1 MKLTEA
7 ETLVVL
13 QNILPIDLFTD
24 MQYFELSLFFKMVIY
39 IFLTLRS
46 NCLHTFS
53 RKFQCLKM
61 NTIWQLAEA

>member
-24 MQYFELSLFFKMVIY
+24 MQDFELSLFFKMVIY
-39 IFLTLRS
+39 IF
-46 NCLHTFS
+46 
-53 RKFQCLKM
+53 
-61 NTIWQLAEA
+61 